1 MISQQAASAGALCK
15 PPTPT
20 APSAGARASWSR
32 AAGAPLDPCRSS
44 PHSHPLPAPHLQD
57 LDAGKLP
64 QWTNLQAPDIGKNY
78 WKLGPDATMRDLLL
92 AIRADEACH
101 M

>member
-1 MISQQAASAGALCK
+1 MSINRVAASGQAWREAMRLMLTADLACA
-15 PPTPT
+15 PP
-20 APSAGARASWSR
+20 S
-32 AAGAPLDPCRSS
+32 LPC
-44 PHSHPLPAPHLQD
+44 PQD

-64 QWTNLQAPDIGKNY
+64 QWTNLQSPDIGKNY

>member
-1 MISQQAASAGALCK
+1 MQGRCVGRLPRRRRLSG
-15 PPTPT
+15 T
-20 APSAGARASWSR
+20 RASRSPV
-32 AAGAPLDPCRSS
+32 AGVPRNRCCSS
-44 PHSHPLPAPHLQD
+44 PSPPLPQD

-78 WKLGPDATMRDLLL
+78 WKLGPNATMRDLLL